1 MRNILLAVVAC
12 TFLFASSAVAAK
24 YGEVDFGVIAKDSE
38 PALAISKAM
47 KQTFGAEDKK
57 LRDDKVAFDAK
68 VKEFR
73 VQSQALSEDAKKTKI
88 DELRK
93 EEMTLAQ
100 RQQQFVQRARAAE
113 QSALRDMSALMLE
126 ATREFGK
133 KNGYEMIIAKAQG
146 AVLYIK
152 NPVDV
157 TKQVMV
163 VVNRL
168 YRAKLEKIKAA
179 QKKANKAKK

>member
-12 TFLFASSAVAAK
+12 TLLCTSSAFAAK
-24 YGEVDFGVIAKDSE
+24 YGEVDFGVNAKDSE
-38 PALAISKAM
+38 PALAITKAM

-57 LRDDKVAFDAK
+57 LREDKAAFDKK
-68 VKEFR
+68 VQEFR
-73 VQSQALSEDAKKTKI
+73 VQSQALSEDAKKAKTK
-88 DELRK
+88 ELRT
-93 EEMTLAQ
+93 EEMKLAQ
-100 RQQQFVQRARAAE
+100 RQQTFVQRARAAE

-168 YRAKLEKIKAA
+168 YRAKLEKIKAD
-179 QKKANKAKK
+179 QKKAKKDKK

>member
-12 TFLFASSAVAAK
+12 TFLFASSAMAAK

-47 KQTFGAEDKK
+47 KQTFGAEDKS
-57 LRDDKVAFDAK
+57 LREAKVAFDAK

-73 VQSQALSEDAKKTKI
+73 VQSQALSEDAKKAKV

-93 EEMTLAQ
+93 EEITLAK

-126 ATREFGK
+126 ATQEFGK
-133 KNGYEMIIAKAQG
+133 KNGYEMIVAKAQG

-168 YRAKLEKIKAA
+168 YRAKLEKLKAA
-179 QKKANKAKK
+179 QKDKKAKK

>member
-38 PALAISKAM
+38 PALAIAKAM
-47 KQTFGAEDKK
+47 KQTFGVEDKK

-73 VQSQALSEDAKKTKI
+73 VQSQALSEDARKTKTE
-88 DELRK
+88 ELRK
-93 EEMTLAQ
+93 EESALLQ
-100 RQQQFVQRARAAE
+100 RQRKFVERARAAE

-126 ATREFGK
+126 ATREYGR

-146 AVLYIK
+146 AVLYLK

-163 VVNRL
+163 VVNRI
-168 YRAKLEKIKAA
+168 YRTKLDKFKAE
-179 QKKANKAKK
+179 QKKAKKAKK

>member
-12 TFLFASSAVAAK
+12 TFLFASSAMAAK

-47 KQTFGAEDKK
+47 QQTFGAENKK
-57 LRDDKVAFDAK
+57 LKEDKVAFDAK

-73 VQSQALSEDAKKTKI
+73 VQSQALSEDAKKAKVE
-88 DELRK
+88 ELSK
-93 EEMTLAQ
+93 EEMGLAQ

-133 KNGYEMIIAKAQG
+133 KNGYDMIVAKAQG
-146 AVLYIK
+146 AVLYMK

-168 YRAKLEKIKAA
+168 YRAKLEKAKAA

>member
-1 MRNILLAVVAC
+1 MRNIFLAVLAC
-12 TFLFASSAVAAK
+12 TFMFASSAMAAK
-24 YGEVDFGVIAKDSE
+24 YGEVDFATIAKDSE
-38 PALAISKAM
+38 PALAITKAM

-57 LRDDKVAFDAK
+57 LKEDKAAFDAK

-73 VQSQALSEDAKKTKI
+73 VQSQALSDDAKKAKI
-88 DELRK
+88 EELRK
-93 EEMTLAQ
+93 EELGLAQ

-126 ATREFGK
+126 ATREYGK

-146 AVLYIK
+146 AVLYVK

-168 YRAKLEKIKAA
+168 YRAKLEKIKAD
-179 QKKANKAKK
+179 QKKAKK

>member
-1 MRNILLAVVAC
+1 MRKILLAVVAC
-12 TFLFASSAVAAK
+12 SVLFASSAFAAK

-38 PALAISKAM
+38 PALAITKAM

-57 LRDDKVAFDAK
+57 LKEERAAFDAK

-73 VQSQALSEDAKKTKI
+73 VQSQALSDDAKKAKAE
-88 DELRK
+88 ELGK
-93 EEMTLAQ
+93 EEMSLRQ
-100 RQQQFVQRARAAE
+100 RTQVFVQRARQAE
-113 QSALRDMSALMLE
+113 QTALRDMSSLMLE
-126 ATREFGK
+126 ATKEFGK
-133 KNGYEMIIAKAQG
+133 KEGYDMIVAKAQG
-146 AVLYIK
+146 TVLYIK

-168 YRAKLEKIKAA
+168 YRAKLDKIKAD
-179 QKKANKAKK
+179 KKAKK

>member
-1 MRNILLAVVAC
+1 MRKILLAVVAC
-12 TFLFASSAVAAK
+12 SVLFASSAFAAK
-24 YGEVDFGVIAKDSE
+24 YGEVDFAVIAKDSE
-38 PALAISKAM
+38 PALAITKAM

-57 LRDDKVAFDAK
+57 LKEERAAFDAK

-73 VQSQALSEDAKKTKI
+73 VQSQALSEEAKKEKAQ
-88 DELRK
+88 ELGK
-93 EEMTLAQ
+93 EEMSLRQ
-100 RQQQFVQRARAAE
+100 RTQVFVQRARQAE
-113 QSALRDMSALMLE
+113 QTALRDMSSLMLE
-126 ATREFGK
+126 ATQEFGK
-133 KNGYEMIIAKAQG
+133 KEGYDMIVAKAQG

-168 YRAKLEKIKAA
+168 YRAKLDKIKAD
-179 QKKANKAKK
+179 KKAKK